1 MDPSGGF
8 VVWEL
13 LASDGTVYAAGNAFS
28 YVVQST
34 GLTNMVIAQS
44 VVTVPATVPP
54 SLEGQKYQLRYTLE
68 LPQTIGAQI
77 DPTTGSAAQ
86 SRFYQF
92 ENLRVVGLNTVP
104 LGTQPQAEL
113 QGVAATLSI
122 CVDKP
127 YDNVTLE
134 IGYGSQQVAAQTP
147 ITEFERTSN
156 GYVFSGVVPTA
167 SFTVSLEPYTVIWKY
182 WANNNAAM
190 VYQESADLWII
201 NPSIMT
207 AVGDVK
213 AKIAKARATLYGS
226 PDLLF
231 PTPTIL
237 TWLRRGMDA
246 FKGAYGQFTSFTM
259 TNARGPIREY
269 WLLYAELAAIQ
280 SQYLAEGEKAF
291 NYQGAAISLE
301 VDRTQYLETAA
312 RDIQSRLDSEIKD
325 VKVNLII
332 KGNTSGD
339 GSADPT
345 KLQTGAIGAVGI
357 SITPASMW
365 GRFSPGYGLSVGGGV
380 ANSY

>member
-1 MDPSGGF
+1 MPNSKLPELIKLFLEINPTPSDEQF
-8 VVWEL
+8 HNL
-13 LASDGTVYAAGNAFS
+13 AFS
-28 YVVQST
+28 VGTDPETLESYAYQMLSEAEGA
-34 GLTNMVIAQS
+34 GLGHEMH
-44 VVTVPATVPP
+44 PATAGTGDATKRSIDQRVLDGSLPP
-54 SLEGQKYQLRYTLE
+54 EAG
-68 LPQTIGAQI
+68 
-77 DPTTGSAAQ
+77 
-86 SRFYQF
+86 
-92 ENLRVVGLNTVP
+92 
-104 LGTQPQAEL
+104 
-113 QGVAATLSI
+113 
-122 CVDKP
+122 
-127 YDNVTLE
+127 
-134 IGYGSQQVAAQTP
+134 GSQQVAAQTP

-246 FKGAYGQFTSFTM
+246 FNGAYGQFTSFTM